1 MVFIEASF
9 YRRATTQDW
18 LAFSF
23 QSFQVFSMGAKA
35 LHTPNFSHPFKP
47 DTPTGTR
54 PQHLMQLPPK
64 RQWPQGNEHA
74 GLENRKVV
82 EVPQE
87 QGQGAASCCAN
98 TLEITNPRNGNGLRQ
113 IVFSQPSAATN
124 FGLFEGQIR
133 N

>member
-1 MVFIEASF
+1 
-9 YRRATTQDW
+9 
-18 LAFSF
+18 
-23 QSFQVFSMGAKA
+23 MGAKA

-87 QGQGAASCCAN
+87 QGQGAASCCAK
-98 TLEITNPRNGNGLRQ
+98 TLEITNPRPLKWKLTPSNCF
-113 IVFSQPSAATN
+113 FSAISCDQLW
-124 FGLFEGQIR
+124 FV
-133 N
+133 

>member
-54 PQHLMQLPPK
+54 PQ
-64 RQWPQGNEHA
+64 
-74 GLENRKVV
+74 
-82 EVPQE
+82 
-87 QGQGAASCCAN
+87 GAASCCAK